1 MIIGVCGFIGSG
13 KDTIADYLTNFHG
26 FRRESFANSLKDA
39 VAHVFGWDR
48 TMLEGRTKQARE
60 WREQVDPW
68 WAERLNIPTLTPR
81 WVLQYWGTEVCRKAF
96 HDDIWIASLEN
107 KLRNSR
113 DDIVISDCRFPNE
126 IKSIKDAGGIVVRVK
141 RGDEPDWYDAAV
153 SMNAGDAGNM
163 NYSLSKAKIEK
174 LGIHAS
180 ETAWVGTNFDAV
192 LTNDGTIDELMAK
205 VKDLVQDPLAS
216 TEPLLYAE
224 PVNSQNKLFSNQQG
238 GSYLNRRLH
247 EIP

>member
-39 VAHVFGWDR
+39 VSHVFGWDR

-68 WAERLNIPTLTPR
+68 WSERLGMPNLTPR
-81 WVLQYWGTEVCRKAF
+81 WVLQYWGTEVCRRSF

-107 KLRNSR
+107 KLRNST

-126 IKSIKDAGGIVVRVK
+126 IKSIRDAGGIIVWVK
-141 RGDEPDWYDAAV
+141 RGELPEWYEWAL
-153 SMNAGDAGNM
+153 NANQGENGNM
-163 NYSLSKAKIEK
+163 KWAISKHNLEK
-174 LGIHAS
+174 FGIHAS
-180 ETAWVGTNFDAV
+180 ETAWVGTKFDAV
-192 LTNDGTIDELMAK
+192 LENNTSIDDLFEK
-205 VKDLVQDPLAS
+205 VKNLVEDRLAS
-216 TEPLLYAE
+216 TQVL
-224 PVNSQNKLFSNQQG
+224 V
-238 GSYLNRRLH
+238 
-247 EIP
+247 

>member
-13 KDTIADYLTNFHG
+13 KDTVADYLTNFHE

-68 WAERLNIPTLTPR
+68 WSTRLGMPDLTPR
-81 WVLQYWGTEVCRKAF
+81 LMLQLWGTEVCRRAF

-107 KLRNSR
+107 KLRNST

-126 IKSIKDAGGIVVRVK
+126 IKSIKDAGGIIVWVK
-141 RGDEPDWYDAAV
+141 RGELPEWYDWAV
-153 SMNAGDAGNM
+153 SANAGDVANFTWAT
-163 NYSLSKAKIEK
+163 SKSKLEK
-174 LGIHAS
+174 VGIHAS
-180 ETAWVGTNFDAV
+180 ETAWVGTKFDAE
-192 LTNDGTIDELMAK
+192 LDNNGTIDDLFEQ
-205 VKDLVQDPLAS
+205 VRGLVQDPLAS
-216 TEPLLYAE
+216 IESLPYVTLSD
-224 PVNSQNKLFSNQQG
+224 N
-238 GSYLNRRLH
+238 
-247 EIP
+247 